1 MTRVLGAVDAL
12 PGVHGA
18 GAAGET
24 GLERFRLSQRA
35 LPGRDLCE
43 VSLRTRLL
51 GAELAAPVLVWG
63 DDRSLARAACEHGVG
78 LVSGTPAPDRPPLW
92 LARVRLGDIGR
103 ASELEADGI
112 VIELGDAGRGAIETI
127 AAAVRDLAPLPVVV
141 SGGGFGMEATDVREL
156 RAAGVSAVDVG
167 GSAGR
172 WGVTTADAVAEAV
185 LVGGLPVIAGG
196 GLRDGLDAAKCLALG
211 ADAVSFEWPPDLGV
225 LVHELRVA
233 VWRAGVPM
241 PLALT
246 PGHLRGAGL

>member
-1 MTRVLGAVDAL
+1 MTRVLGVVDAL
-12 PGVHGA
+12 PGVHGTGTA
-18 GAAGET
+18 GDT

-63 DDRSLARAACEHGVG
+63 NDRSLARAACEHGVG
-78 LVSGTPAPDRPPLW
+78 LVSSTPAPDRPPLW
-92 LARVRLGDIGR
+92 LARVELGGDTD
-103 ASELEADGI
+103 LEPDGV
-112 VIELGDAGRGAIETI
+112 VIELAAAGRGAIEAI
-127 AAAVRDLAPLPVVV
+127 AATVDRMAPLPVVV
-141 SGGGFGMEATDVREL
+141 SGGGCGMDAVDVREL
-156 RAAGVSAVDVG
+156 RSVGVAAVDVG

-172 WGVTTADAVAEAV
+172 WGVLTADAVAEAV
-185 LVGGLPVIAGG
+185 VVGGLPVIAGG

-211 ADAVSFEWPPDLGV
+211 ADAVSFEWPPDLEA

-233 VWRAGVPM
+233 VWRCGVVS

-246 PGHLRGAGL
+246 PGYLRA

>member
-1 MTRVLGAVDAL
+1 VTRVLGAVDAL

-18 GAAGET
+18 GTAGET

-51 GAELAAPVLVWG
+51 GAELAAPLLVWG

-78 LVSGTPAPDRPPLW
+78 LVSSVPAPDRPPLW
-92 LARVRLGDIGR
+92 LARIEPGGR
-103 ASELEADGI
+103 TDLEADGF
-112 VIELGDAGRGAIETI
+112 VIELGNAGRGALEAI
-127 AAAVRDLAPLPVVV
+127 AATVEHLAPLPVVV

-156 RAAGVSAVDVG
+156 RAAGVAAVDVG

-172 WGVTTADAVAEAV
+172 WGVLTADAIAEAV
-185 LVGGLPVIAGG
+185 LVGGLPVIGGG

-211 ADAVSFEWPPDLGV
+211 ADAVSFEWPPDLEA

-233 VWRAGVPM
+233 VWRCGVAT

-246 PGHLRGAGL
+246 PGYLRV

>member
-18 GAAGET
+18 GTAGDT

-63 DDRSLARAACEHGVG
+63 DARSLARAACEHGVG
-78 LVSGTPAPDRPPLW
+78 LVSSTPAPDRPPLW
-92 LARVRLGDIGR
+92 LARIEPGR
-103 ASELEADGI
+103 RTDLEADGF
-112 VIELGDAGRGAIETI
+112 VIELGNAGRGALEDIVTTVEH
-127 AAAVRDLAPLPVVV
+127 LAPLPVVV
-141 SGGGFGMEATDVREL
+141 SGGGLGMDATDVREL
-156 RAAGVSAVDVG
+156 RAAGVAAVDIG

-172 WGVTTADAVAEAV
+172 WGVLTADAIAEAV

-196 GLRDGLDAAKCLALG
+196 GVRDGLDAAKCLALG
-211 ADAVSFEWPPDLGV
+211 ADAVSFEWPPDLEA

-233 VWRAGVPM
+233 VWRCGVVS

-246 PGHLRGAGL
+246 PGHLRA

>member
-18 GAAGET
+18 GTAGET

-78 LVSGTPAPDRPPLW
+78 LVSSVPAPDRPPLW
-92 LARVRLGDIGR
+92 LARIEPGGR
-103 ASELEADGI
+103 TDLEADGF
-112 VIELGDAGRGAIETI
+112 VIELGNAGRGALEDI
-127 AAAVRDLAPLPVVV
+127 AATVEHLAPLPVVV
-141 SGGGFGMEATDVREL
+141 SGGGFGMDATDVRAL
-156 RAAGVSAVDVG
+156 RSVGVAAVDVG

-172 WGVTTADAVAEAV
+172 WGVLTVDAIAEAV

-211 ADAVSFEWPPDLGV
+211 ADAVSFEWPLDLEA

-233 VWRAGVPM
+233 VWRCGVAT

-246 PGHLRGAGL
+246 PGHLRQHPH